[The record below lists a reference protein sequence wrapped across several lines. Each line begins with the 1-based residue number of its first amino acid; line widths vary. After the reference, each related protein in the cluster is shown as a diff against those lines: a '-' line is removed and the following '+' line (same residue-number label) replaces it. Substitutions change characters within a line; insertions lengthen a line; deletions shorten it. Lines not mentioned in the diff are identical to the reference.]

1 MLKKRLIFTLLF
13 SDGHFMLSRN
23 FKLQKVGDLNWLNE
37 NYNFSKISFFIDELI
52 ILDVSRN
59 FKDFDPFRCSIGAN
73 PERSGTK
80 IIILEKFHG
89 F

>member
-37 NYNFSKISFFIDELI
+37 NYNFSKISFYIDELI
-52 ILDVSRN
+52 ILDVSRSS
-59 FKDFDPFRCSIGAN
+59 KDFKFFCSQIKTL
-73 PERSGTK
+73 TK
-80 IIILEKFHG
+80 KLE
-89 F
+89 